1 MDAVFSAAERFVL
14 GEARLLERRLFGAA
28 YLGLSPSG
36 VVDALRGYQNGDGG
50 FGHALEPDVRC
61 PASLPLATEVALQV
75 MVASGTVEPSMVLRA
90 CDYLAGTAETAGA
103 GGGVPLALP
112 VIEGF
117 ARAEHMTEWTYVPA
131 LNPTAGL
138 AGLLYQLQ
146 VEHPWREQATTWCW
160 AQLERDDAVTDA
172 HTLSE
177 VLVFLEHV
185 PDRERAIARARD
197 LAERFDDIAYLQ
209 IDPEAEGYGL
219 SPLHMAPTPWS
230 PWLDFFP
237 PDAIEA
243 HLARLQAAQQAD
255 GGWPITWSPPTQA
268 AVTEWRGVVTVQA
281 VRTLTAYGRV
291 DNTP

>member
-1 MDAVFSAAERFVL
+1 MDAAFSAAERFVL
-14 GEARLLERRLFGAA
+14 GEARLLERRLFGAL
-28 YLGLSPSG
+28 YSRQSPSG
-36 VVDALRGYQNGDGG
+36 VVDALRAYQNDDGG

-75 MVASGTVEPSMVLRA
+75 MAASGTAEQSMVLRA
-90 CDYLAGTAETAGA
+90 CDYLAATAASAGA

-112 VIEGF
+112 VIEGY
-117 ARAEHMTEWTYVPA
+117 ARAEHMTDWTYVPA

-138 AGLLYQLQ
+138 AGLLLQLQ
-146 VEHPWREQATTWCW
+146 VEHPWREEATAWCW
-160 AQLERDDAVTDA
+160 AQLERDGAVTDA

-197 LAERFDDIAYLQ
+197 LAERFEDMAYLR
-209 IDPEAEGYGL
+209 IDPDAEGYGL
-219 SPLHMAPTPWS
+219 SPLHLAPTPSS
-230 PWLDFFP
+230 PWLDLFS
-237 PDAIEA
+237 PDVVEA
-243 HLARLQAAQQAD
+243 HLDRLEAAQQAD
-255 GGWPITWSPPTQA
+255 GGWPVTWSPPTQA

-291 DNTP
+291 DDTP